1 MKKILF
7 FAVILSSMSV
17 FYACKSTSGGR
28 GVNIFTVEQDKQ
40 LGAQLKAEIQS
51 KPSEYKILPYSGN
64 EKAYNYLY
72 KMRDEILSSSEV
84 KFRKEFKWELYII
97 HDDKTLNAFCA
108 PGGYMYVYTGLIKY
122 LDKADDLAGVIGHE
136 IAHADQRH
144 STQQMTRSYGLQT
157 LVGVLAGDNP
167 GVLAQLALGLTTLKF
182 SRTHEKDADN
192 HSVDYLCDTK
202 YAANG
207 AATFFEKL
215 VQQGGSGGPA
225 FMSTHPN
232 PGNRV
237 EAINARAKELKCTTK
252 PMPNSGYAAFKEMMP

>member
-1 MKKILF
+1 MKNILLLALAF
-7 FAVILSSMSV
+7 SSILLLST
-17 FYACKSTSGGR
+17 CKSSGGR
-28 GVNIFTVEQDKQ
+28 GLNIFSVEQDKQ

-51 KPSEYKILPYSGN
+51 KPSEYKVLPYVGN
-64 EKAYNYLY
+64 EQAYNYLY
-72 KMRDEILSSSEV
+72 KMRDAILASSEV
-84 KFRKEFKWELYII
+84 KFRKEFNWELYII

-157 LVGVLAGDNP
+157 LVGILAGENP
-167 GVLAQLALGLTTLKF
+167 GMLAQLALGLTTLKF
-182 SRTHEKDADN
+182 SRNHEKDADN

-207 AATFFEKL
+207 AATFFKKL
-215 VQQGGSGGPA
+215 IDQGQGGGPA
-225 FMSTHPN
+225 FLSTHPN

-237 EAINARAKELKCTTK
+237 EAINARAKELKCSTK
-252 PMPNSGYAAFKEMMP
+252 PIANSGYAAFKALLP